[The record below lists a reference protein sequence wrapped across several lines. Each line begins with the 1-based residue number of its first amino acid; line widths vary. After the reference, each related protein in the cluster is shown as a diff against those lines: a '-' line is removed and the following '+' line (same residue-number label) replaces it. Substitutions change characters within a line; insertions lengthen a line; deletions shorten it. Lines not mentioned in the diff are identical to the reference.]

1 MVAPLLLSPQSLVTK
16 AASRPKPQYTLTVLG
31 DTFIVRDGTKKETVP
46 RVLRQPKTK
55 ETLVFR
61 RDKRWVVWDERGLTT
76 RDGDWTVT
84 DRLEA
89 VPVSAKAQS
98 KAAIA
103 KTVAAVKAGKRT
115 RAAAGLSGARRLGT
129 LVYLLPRWE
138 EKDGTPWLEAL
149 IVVDLAKPHPKARLL
164 GAFDGLSLARKP
176 VEDRMDL
183 DGGLLTVPVNGDD
196 AWGVA
201 TYDPKKS
208 KFGFRPRGVR
218 LLALEPDGRI
228 IEKTAYGTTLAGRQD
243 DGRTIPWIE
252 TRGPAEFV
260 PGPGP
265 ILVRCGDRLR
275 NAVTGAETRLA
286 PEASVRRTNAG
297 LLVFWP
303 EKTPRS
309 ARLLEPSRLEERAR
323 WERGTR
329 AGG

>member
-1 MVAPLLLSPQSLVTK
+1 MLTPPLLPPQNHVAK
-16 AASRPKPQYTLTVLG
+16 PASKPKTQYTLTVLG
-31 DTFIVRDGTKKETVP
+31 DTFVVRNGARKETVP
-46 RVLRQPKTK
+46 RVVREAKTK

-61 RDKRWVVWDERGLTT
+61 KDKRWVVWDERGLTT

-89 VPVSAKAQS
+89 VPISAKAQG
-98 KAAIA
+98 KAAI
-103 KTVAAVKAGKRT
+103 KETVAAVKAGKRT

-138 EKDGTPWLEAL
+138 DEDRNPWLEAL
-149 IVVDLAKPHPKARLL
+149 IVVDLAKPHPKARLI
-164 GAFDGLSLARKP
+164 GTFDGISLARKP
-176 VEDRMDL
+176 VEDRL
-183 DGGLLTVPVNGDD
+183 GLVGGLLTVPVNGDD

-208 KFGFRPRGVR
+208 KFGFRPRGVE

-243 DGRTIPWIE
+243 DGRTIPWLE

-265 ILVRCGDRLR
+265 ILVRCRDRLR
-275 NAVTGAETRLA
+275 NAVTGAEFKLA
-286 PEASVRRTNAG
+286 PGASVRRTNAG

-303 EKTPRS
+303 EVAPRS
-309 ARLLEPSRLEERAR
+309 ARLVEPSRFEERAR
-323 WERGTR
+323 WERGVR
-329 AGG
+329 R